1 MIKVSLK
8 DGSQMTVEAG
18 KTLYDLAGD
27 ISGGLQRAALSAE
40 VNGKVMDL
48 TRTITEDASV
58 NFLTFGDQKGRD
70 TFRHTASHILA
81 QAVKRLYPEAK
92 LAIGP
97 AIENGFYYDI
107 DCEVSFTADIFTR
120 FSASARNSSANAA
133 QTASTTT
140 V

>member
-58 NFLTFGDQKGRD
+58 NFLTFSDQKGRD

-92 LAIGP
+92 
-97 AIENGFYYDI
+97 
-107 DCEVSFTADIFTR
+107 
-120 FSASARNSSANAA
+120 
-133 QTASTTT
+133 
-140 V
+140 